1 MIDNEDTYNKVVG
14 LINLNDAHFKVIF
27 DNQSLILKNQEILSK
42 QLEEINVKLDKLLK
56 E

>member
-1 MIDNEDTYNKVVG
+1 MAEEENTFDKVVG
-14 LINLNDAHFKVIF
+14 LINLNDAQFKVVT

-42 QLEEINVKLDKLLK
+42 QLEEINKKLDKLL